1 MSMSIGERIRSLRAQ
16 LEQHAYQYYVL
27 DAPLISDAEY
37 DRLFRELQ
45 ALESEH
51 PDWVTPDSP
60 TQRVGAAPLAGFAAV
75 THLTPM
81 LSLENAFADEEVAAF
96 DRRLREALGSE
107 SDLDYS
113 AEPKFDGLAVGL
125 VYQNGVFVRGAT
137 RGDGSRGE
145 EVTANLRTLHSVPL
159 RLLGTGWPAFL
170 EVRGEVLIWRSDF
183 ERLNARQR
191 EKGEKEFVNPR
202 NAAAG
207 ALRQLDPRITAARP
221 LRFFSYGIGA
231 AEGGELPPT
240 HSRLLEQLLAWGLPV
255 TAERRRVKG
264 LAGLLAYYRE
274 LACRRAALP
283 YDIDGVVYK
292 LDELV
297 AQTVLGFTAH
307 HPRFAVAHKFPAEEA
322 VTEVVDITVQVG
334 RSGALTP
341 VARLAPVFVGGV
353 TVTNATLHNED
364 EIRRKDVRIGDTVV
378 VRRAGDVIPEIVR
391 VMIERRPPS
400 VREFVMPQRC
410 PICHSAVLVSAD
422 KAVLRCSAGLDCPA
436 QRKQALLHFAS
447 RRALDIEGLGEKVVD
462 QLVDGAFVRTPAD
475 LYRLTPEVL
484 TSLERMAAKSAENLL
499 AAIEKSKQTTLAR
512 LIYALGV
519 PNVGEATAKDLATQF
534 GSLERLLAAGESQLL
549 QVPEVGPKVAQSIR
563 QFWSDEQN
571 LELIRELRAAG
582 VGWSES
588 LPALDGNRVL
598 SGKVLVLTGTLPS
611 LTRDAA
617 REMIEQAGGKVSASV
632 SKRTDYLVAG
642 SEAGSKLAKAQEL
655 GVQVIDEVCLLD
667 LVRQSPL
674 RNAAEHRQPDEAQPP
689 DPEKR

>member
-1 MSMSIGERIRSLRAQ
+1 MSMDPGERIRSLRAQ
-16 LEQHAYQYYVL
+16 LERHAYQYYVL

-51 PDWVTPDSP
+51 PERVTPASP

-75 THLTPM
+75 THLAPM

-96 DRRLREALGSE
+96 DRRLREALNSE
-107 SDLDYS
+107 IDLDYS

-125 VYQNGVFVRGAT
+125 VYQEGVFVRGAT
-137 RGDGSRGE
+137 RGDGSSGE
-145 EVTANLRTLHSVPL
+145 DVTANLRTLHSVPL
-159 RLLGTGWPAFL
+159 RLLGTGWPALL

-207 ALRQLDPRITAARP
+207 ALRQLDPRITATRP
-221 LRFFSYGIGA
+221 LRFLTYGVGA

-255 TAERRRVKG
+255 SAERRRVRG

-292 LDELV
+292 LDPLA

-307 HPRFAVAHKFPAEEA
+307 HPRFAIAHKFPAEEA

-391 VMIERRPPS
+391 VMIERRPPQ
-400 VREFVMPQRC
+400 VREFAMPQRC
-410 PICHSAVLVSAD
+410 PVCHSEVLVSAD
-422 KAVLRCSAGLDCPA
+422 KAVVRCSGGLDCPA

-447 RRALDIEGLGEKVVD
+447 RRALDIEGLGERVVD

-484 TSLERMAAKSAENLL
+484 TPLERMAAKSAENLL

-519 PNVGEATAKDLATQF
+519 PNVGEATARDLATQF
-534 GSLERLLAAGESQLL
+534 GSLDRLLAAGESQLL
-549 QVPEVGPKVAQSIR
+549 QVPEVGPKVAQSIL
-563 QFWSDEQN
+563 QFGSDEQN
-571 LELIRELRAAG
+571 LALIRELRAAG
-582 VGWSES
+582 IGWSEGP
-588 LPALDGNRVL
+588 PALDGNRVL
-598 SGKVLVLTGTLPS
+598 SGKILVLTGTLPS

-617 REMIEQAGGKVSASV
+617 KEMIEQAGGKVSASV
-632 SKRTDYLVAG
+632 SKRTDYVVAG
-642 SEAGSKLAKAQEL
+642 SEAGSKLARAQEL
-655 GVQVIDEVCLLD
+655 GVQVIDEARLLD
-667 LVRQSPL
+667 LVHQRPVQ
-674 RNAAEHRQPDEAQPP
+674 NGAEHCRPGEAPLP
-689 DPEKR
+689 DPERR